1 MEKPGLAL
9 MAPFVVSLCVIWF
22 LVVSPSAAPQ
32 AKAAASAD
40 PVLVFETE
48 KGTIEIQ
55 LFASEAPR
63 SVAHLLDL
71 MKRSYYRGQRFHRV
85 TAAFA
90 QIGDPQSRSMARQA
104 YWGSGGSGNPIGVF
118 EHSPKR
124 THVRGAVSL
133 AHSGSPLS
141 ADSQFFI
148 MKTAGASLDGKHAV
162 IGRVTVG
169 MTVVDKIVV
178 TDMIKD
184 AKMK

>member
-1 MEKPGLAL
+1 MKSMPRSFVIGSFLLTVWVAGPG
-9 MAPFVVSLCVIWF
+9 
-22 LVVSPSAAPQ
+22 AAPQ
-32 AKAAASAD
+32 AKPAATAD

-48 KGTIEIQ
+48 KGAIEIQ
-55 LFASEAPR
+55 LFASEAPK
-63 SVAHLLDL
+63 SVGHLLEL

-104 YWGSGGSGNPIGVF
+104 SWGSGGSGNPIGVF
-118 EHSPKR
+118 EYSKKR

-133 AHSGSPLS
+133 AHSGNPLS

-162 IGRVTVG
+162 IGRVTAG

-178 TDMIKD
+178 TDIIKD
-184 AKMK
+184 AWIK